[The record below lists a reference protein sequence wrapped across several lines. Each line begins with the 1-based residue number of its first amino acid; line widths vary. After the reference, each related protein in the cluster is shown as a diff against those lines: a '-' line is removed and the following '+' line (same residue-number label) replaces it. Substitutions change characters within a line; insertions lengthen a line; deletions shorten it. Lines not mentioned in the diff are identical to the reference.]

1 MNCNHA
7 RKLYAA
13 FWDDETTQAEREWL
27 EGHFASCTACRS
39 EYEQYARTL
48 ELMGSLPRVEARADL
63 HDRVLQRVRRAESAP
78 DRMPAAR
85 PVWVPVASAAA
96 AIVLF
101 AVTLTGPWLAREP
114 GIANRTPAPA
124 VTQPVLVTPPPA
136 TPAAGVNGGSA
147 AMLAAAATAA
157 TDSLFDHS
165 EDVEFILDPV
175 TLHRGRASV
184 NRGTSAASGEKAVI
198 TF

>member
-7 RKLYAA
+7 RKLFAA
-13 FWDDETTQAEREWL
+13 SWDDETTQAEREWL
-27 EGHFASCTACRS
+27 EGHFASCAACRA

-48 ELMGSLPRVEARADL
+48 EVLGSLPRVEPAPDL
-63 HDRVLQRVRRAESAP
+63 PERVLQRVRRAESAP
-78 DRMPAAR
+78 DRMPATR
-85 PVWVPVASAAA
+85 PLWVPVASAAA
-96 AIVLF
+96 AVVLF
-101 AVTLTGPWLAREP
+101 VVTLAGPWLGSQHVSEVARQTGDRP
-114 GIANRTPAPA
+114 
-124 VTQPVLVTPPPA
+124 VSQPVLANPPVPV
-136 TPAAGVNGGSA
+136 AASHA
-147 AMLAAAATAA
+147 SDHAMLVADAAV

-184 NRGTSAASGEKAVI
+184 SHGTGTKTGERAVI

>member
-1 MNCNHA
+1 MNCNQA
-7 RKLYAA
+7 RKLFAA
-13 FWDDETTQAEREWL
+13 FWDDESTQAEREAL
-27 EGHFASCTACRS
+27 EGHFSSCATCRT

-48 ELMGSLPRVEARADL
+48 ELVGSLPRVEAAADL

-78 DRMPAAR
+78 DRMPVSR

-96 AIVLF
+96 AVVLF
-101 AVTLTGPWLAREP
+101 AVTLTGPWLGHET
-114 GIANRTPAPA
+114 GIANRTDAPSIS
-124 VTQPVLVTPPPA
+124 QPVLVTPPAA
-136 TPAAGVNGGSA
+136 TPAPA
-147 AMLAAAATAA
+147 AKSTLLADASTAA

-184 NRGTSAASGEKAVI
+184 NRGTNTASGEKAVI

>member
-13 FWDDETTQAEREWL
+13 YWDDETTQAEREWL
-27 EGHFASCTACRS
+27 EAHFASCASCRV

-48 ELMGSLPRVEARADL
+48 EVMGSLPRVEPSPDL

-78 DRMPAAR
+78 DRMPATR
-85 PVWVPVASAAA
+85 PIWVPVASAAA
-96 AIVLF
+96 AVILL
-101 AVTLTGPWLAREP
+101 AVTLVGPWLNGQHEGLMARRASDRVSTAP
-114 GIANRTPAPA
+114 VVQLPTPVAPVTGRVATVASVGI
-124 VTQPVLVTPPPA
+124 
-136 TPAAGVNGGSA
+136 
-147 AMLAAAATAA
+147 AA

-184 NRGTSAASGEKAVI
+184 NRGSSAPGEKAVI

>member
-1 MNCNHA
+1 MNCNQA
-7 RKLYAA
+7 RKLFAA
-13 FWDDETTQAEREWL
+13 FWDDETTQAEREGL
-27 EGHFASCTACRS
+27 EGHFASCPACHA
-39 EYEQYARTL
+39 EYERYARTL
-48 ELMGSLPRVEARADL
+48 ELVGSLPRVEPAADL

-78 DRMPAAR
+78 DRMPVSR

-96 AIVLF
+96 ALVLF
-101 AVTLTGPWLAREP
+101 VVTLTGPWLGHET
-114 GIANRTPAPA
+114 GIANRTSAPS
-124 VTQPVLVTPPPA
+124 VTQPVLVTPPAAAPAPA
-136 TPAAGVNGGSA
+136 TKAT
-147 AMLAAAATAA
+147 MLADAATAA

-184 NRGTSAASGEKAVI
+184 NRGTGAASGEKAVI

>member
-1 MNCNHA
+1 MNCNQA
-7 RKLYAA
+7 RKLFAA
-13 FWDDETTQAEREWL
+13 FWDDETTLAEREGL
-27 EGHFASCTACRS
+27 EAHFASCPKCRA

-48 ELMGSLPRVEARADL
+48 ELVGSLPRVEPAADL
-63 HDRVLQRVRRAESAP
+63 HDRVLQRVRRSEAAP
-78 DRMPAAR
+78 DRMPVSR
-85 PVWVPVASAAA
+85 PLWVPVASAAA
-96 AIVLF
+96 AVVLF
-101 AVTLTGPWLAREP
+101 AVMLTGPWLTREP
-114 GIANRTPAPA
+114 GTANRTSAPSVA
-124 VTQPVLVTPPPA
+124 QPVLVTPP
-136 TPAAGVNGGSA
+136 AAPQVPVKTGAGSL
-147 AMLAAAATAA
+147 LADGSTAA

>member
-1 MNCNHA
+1 MNCNQA
-7 RKLYAA
+7 RKLFAA
-13 FWDDETTQAEREWL
+13 FWDDETTQAEREGL
-27 EGHFASCTACRS
+27 EAHFASCPTCRT
-39 EYEQYARTL
+39 EYETYARTL
-48 ELMGSLPRVEARADL
+48 ELVGSLPRIEPAADL
-63 HDRVLQRVRRAESAP
+63 HDRVLQRVRRTESAP
-78 DRMPAAR
+78 DRMPVSR

-101 AVTLTGPWLAREP
+101 AVTLTGPWLNREA
-114 GIANRTPAPA
+114 GIANRTSAPSVA
-124 VTQPVLVTPPPA
+124 QPVLVTPPA
-136 TPAAGVNGGSA
+136 APAAPTRTGSGA
-147 AMLAAAATAA
+147 LLADASTAA

-184 NRGTSAASGEKAVI
+184 NRASHSASGEKAVI